1 MLSSILGVTYICLG
15 YARNIFFFRDIHI
28 LKSSIGNQM
37 VPGKLGNNLTHVLLK
52 LKFGLSQNPS
62 QIIS

>member
-28 LKSSIGNQM
+28 LKSSMGNQM
-37 VPGKLGNNLTHVLLK
+37 VPGEIRK
-52 LKFGLSQNPS
+52 
-62 QIIS
+62 